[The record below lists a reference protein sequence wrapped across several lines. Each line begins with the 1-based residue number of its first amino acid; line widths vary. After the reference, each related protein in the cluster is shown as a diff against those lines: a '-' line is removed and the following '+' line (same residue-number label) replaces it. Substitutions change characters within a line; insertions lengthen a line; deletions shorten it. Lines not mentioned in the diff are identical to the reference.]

1 MGSSPTPAVSNK
13 KKGVDKIMAKRI
25 EDLRS
30 SKSSE
35 HKGGRKCM
43 IKVLGDADGNILTCP
58 SCKRNLAYKDSDVRE
73 YRVDIQSWKR
83 GITCP
88 VCKSM
93 IQVPQIF

>member
-1 MGSSPTPAVSNK
+1 M
-13 KKGVDKIMAKRI
+13 DKIMAKRI

-43 IKVLGDADGNILTCP
+43 IKVLGDADDNILTCP

-73 YRVDIQSWKR
+73 YRVDIQSWER